1 MMFQLMIVRGALPS
15 YMKSYIQLGQGNH
28 YAVDLDGFDDFVND
42 NVLNSFEEKEEP
54 YTGL

>member
-1 MMFQLMIVRGALPS
+1 MIVRGALPS
-15 YMKSYIQLGQGNH
+15 YMKRYIQLGQGNH